1 MTKIKRIG
9 VLSSGGDAPGINPCL
24 RAVIRTAIFHNIE
37 VIGIEEGFDG
47 LIRGDMREVRPRDVG
62 GVLQQG
68 GTFLRTARCPEFK
81 ELKTQRKGLRELNS
95 ADIDGLVVVGGDGS
109 LRGANAL
116 AKLGFSVV
124 GAPASIDNDI
134 YGTDMSLGVDTA
146 LNTIMDALDK
156 LRDTASSHQRVF
168 LVETMGRNC
177 GYLALMAGIVGGA
190 EQILIPEREVDMHEV
205 ARDIERAYER
215 GKTHAII
222 VASEGASV
230 RVQELADF
238 LTSKDIGFEIR
249 VTILGHVVRGGSP
262 TAFDRLLA
270 SRMGVRAVELLLD
283 GISGVMVG
291 LQGGAI
297 VPVPI
302 EEVASN
308 KKNPNLEFYAMAQML
323 SI

>member
-1 MTKIKRIG
+1 MTKFKRIG

-24 RAVIRTAIFHNIE
+24 RAVIRTAVYHDIE

-47 LIRGDMREVRPRDVG
+47 LIRGDMREIRPRDVG

-81 ELKTQRKGLRELNS
+81 ELKTQRKGLRELN
-95 ADIDGLVVVGGDGS
+95 AAGIDGLVVVGGDGS

-116 AKLGFSVV
+116 ANLGFPVV

-146 LNTIMDALDK
+146 LNTIMGALDK

-177 GYLALMAGIVGGA
+177 GYLALQAGIVGGA
-190 EQILIPEREVDMHEV
+190 EQILIPEKEVDMMDV

-215 GKTHAII
+215 GKSHAIMPN
-222 VASEGASV
+222 S
-230 RVQELADF
+230 
-238 LTSKDIGFEIR
+238 
-249 VTILGHVVRGGSP
+249 RGG
-262 TAFDRLLA
+262 
-270 SRMGVRAVELLLD
+270 
-283 GISGVMVG
+283 
-291 LQGGAI
+291 
-297 VPVPI
+297 
-302 EEVASN
+302 
-308 KKNPNLEFYAMAQML
+308 
-323 SI
+323 